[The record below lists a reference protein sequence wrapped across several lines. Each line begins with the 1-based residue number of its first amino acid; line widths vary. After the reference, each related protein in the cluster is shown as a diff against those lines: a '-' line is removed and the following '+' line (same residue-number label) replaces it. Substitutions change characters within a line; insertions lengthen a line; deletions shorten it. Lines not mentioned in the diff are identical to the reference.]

1 MVDRGVLECDGVCV
15 GRAAVVAALGALGLR
30 QGVVDALFECL
41 GIRGVDWVIH
51 LVFAGFAEP
60 TADFFYLAQGAHGFE
75 YLCEVRSVGDI
86 DDDADVGVAAM
97 GFE

>member
-1 MVDRGVLECDGVCV
+1 MPR
-15 GRAAVVAALGALGLR
+15 GLR
-30 QGVVDALFECL
+30 RGL
-41 GIRGVDWVIH
+41 GGS